1 MTAAALYTRQVLEHQ
16 RAPRNFGVFQAHS
29 HAADGVNPLC
39 GDTLRI
45 ELLCRDGRIERMQF
59 HGEAC
64 AIAVATASMLSDLAV
79 GKSAADLARMEA
91 AFARLVEGSL
101 AHDAV
106 LAELNA
112 MQPLRHY
119 PVRRKC
125 ALLAFA
131 TLRAALAGTASA
143 TTEEGS

>member
-79 GKSAADLARMEA
+79 GKSAADLVRIEA

-106 LAELNA
+106 LAA
-112 MQPLRHY
+112 
-119 PVRRKC
+119 
-125 ALLAFA
+125 
-131 TLRAALAGTASA
+131 
-143 TTEEGS
+143 